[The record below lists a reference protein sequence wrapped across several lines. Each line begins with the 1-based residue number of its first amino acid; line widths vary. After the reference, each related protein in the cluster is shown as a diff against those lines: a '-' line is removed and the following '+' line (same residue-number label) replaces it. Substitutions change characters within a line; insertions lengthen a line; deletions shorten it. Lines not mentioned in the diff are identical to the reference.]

1 LSKTINQKGDTEMPE
16 AIAKQPGQR
25 PKANKTIGTD
35 AVKKAQATKLAFT
48 PKFEE
53 MRDQVNPTIQAKA
66 LELKKIQKA
75 RTELSNEETKLNK
88 ELVDLMRGANLT
100 VYEDDLVKIE
110 PPKVADKF
118 KVVVKTDGSEED

>member
-1 LSKTINQKGDTEMPE
+1 MPTAIPNTSARKGSKTIT
-16 AIAKQPGQR
+16 
-25 PKANKTIGTD
+25 TD
-35 AVKKAQATKLAFT
+35 AVKKAKDKKLEIT
-48 PKFEE
+48 PKLPE
-53 MRDQVNPTIQAKA
+53 MTGPENPAIQKKA

-100 VYEDDLVKIE
+100 VYEDYLVKIE

-118 KVVVKTDGSEED
+118 KVVVKSDSEED